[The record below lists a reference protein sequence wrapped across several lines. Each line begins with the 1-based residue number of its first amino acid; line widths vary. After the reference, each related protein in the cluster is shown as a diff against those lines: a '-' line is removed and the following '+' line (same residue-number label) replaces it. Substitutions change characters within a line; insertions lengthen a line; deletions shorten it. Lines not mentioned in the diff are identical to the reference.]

1 MKLLVKFNLVFL
13 LVFAIGLAVSGYVAR
28 VLLQRDAEAE
38 VVDRAR
44 LLMEKAMVV
53 SSYTANQIAPLLS
66 TQMKYSF
73 LPQSIPAYSSTE
85 VVNALQKTYPDY
97 SYKAAMLN
105 PTNPRDRAVAWEED
119 VINQFRKS
127 SELAEFIGQRDTPS
141 GPALYI
147 ARPIRITNPNCLQCH
162 STPDAAPKTLIDKY
176 GPGNGFGWTLNE
188 TLGAQVV
195 SVPMTLPLQR
205 AERAFGVV
213 LAMLAG
219 VFLLIGVALNLM
231 LYKLVIQP
239 VSRLSALSDRV
250 SMGEL
255 EAPEFTVQSKDEIGV
270 LSESFGRMRKSLVH
284 AMKMLES

>member
-1 MKLLVKFNLVFL
+1 MKLLLKFNLVFL
-13 LVFAIGLAVSGYVAR
+13 LVFIVGLAISGFIAR
-28 VLLQRDAEAE
+28 SLLQQDAQDQ
-38 VVDRAR
+38 VIDRAR
-44 LLMEKAMVV
+44 LLMEKASVV
-53 SSYTANQIAPLLS
+53 SSYTANQVAPLLS

-73 LPQSIPAYSSTE
+73 LPQSVPAYSSTE
-85 VVNALQKTYPDY
+85 IINALQKTYPEY

-119 VINQFRKS
+119 VINQFKKGTS
-127 SELAEFIGQRDTPS
+127 IKEFVGTRETPT
-141 GPALYI
+141 GLALYI
-147 ARPIRITNPNCLQCH
+147 AKPIIITNERCLACH
-162 STPDAAPKTLIDKY
+162 STPDAAPKPLVDKY

-205 AERAFGVV
+205 ADRAFGVV
-213 LAMLAG
+213 MAMLAG
-219 VFLLIGVALNLM
+219 VFLLIGLTLNLM
-231 LYKLVIQP
+231 LWKLVIQP

-255 EAPEFTVQSKDEIGV
+255 DAPEFVVKSKDEIGV
-270 LSESFGRMRKSLVH
+270 LADSFGRMRKSLVH